1 MFDRSKQLIFVNF
14 DINSSIDWLNW
25 ETPESSQNASKN
37 NYLRTIALKI
47 RRTYKPIVSIY
58 YLSFDHRN
66 LSLSQDF
73 TI

>member
-37 NYLRTIALKI
+37 SYLRTIALQI
-47 RRTYKPIVSIY
+47 WRTYESIVSIY